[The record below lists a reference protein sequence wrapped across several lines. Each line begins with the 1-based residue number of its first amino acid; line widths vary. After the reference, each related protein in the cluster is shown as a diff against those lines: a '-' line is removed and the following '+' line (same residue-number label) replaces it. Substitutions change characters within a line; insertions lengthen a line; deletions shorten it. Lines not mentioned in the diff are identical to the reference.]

1 MWKQGKSMGKKN
13 RVHAMHCS
21 WWRGETASSNKYALG
36 TAGRERARRWL
47 PHPAQRGRSSPSVI
61 RRMRLNMRLC
71 AQSLLRTSA
80 AHLSKGE
87 DFDAGLA
94 RQGPDLFVDEL

>member
-1 MWKQGKSMGKKN
+1 MALLLVAWRDSKLKQV
-13 RVHAMHCS
+13 RF
-21 WWRGETASSNKYALG
+21 G